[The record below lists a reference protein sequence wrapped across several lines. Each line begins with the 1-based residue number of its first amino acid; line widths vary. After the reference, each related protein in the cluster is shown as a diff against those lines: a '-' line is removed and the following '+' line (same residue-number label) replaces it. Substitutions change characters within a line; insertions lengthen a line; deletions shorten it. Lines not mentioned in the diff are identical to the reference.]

1 MPPTLPVY
9 LIHVPKTAGSAI
21 KQTLKTL
28 AATSEAFEGWKV
40 TNRDGVVIHFIARG
54 HCRVRDFPRPAR
66 GGPRPDLAPYDTFG
80 AFFADKRFV
89 RRA

>member
-1 MPPTLPVY
+1 M
-9 LIHVPKTAGSAI
+9 
-21 KQTLKTL
+21 
-28 AATSEAFEGWKV
+28 

-66 GGPRPDLAPYDTFG
+66 DGPRPLKVATIRGEPKDLAPYDTFD